1 MEETKSGAHVK
12 RVYEDF
18 EPYCKWYI
26 DEECNI
32 LDVHLQ
38 DFQKEQLKAQLAN
51 IGVLRILGERPLDET
66 RWSRFQKEIK
76 VAKNCITS
84 DIHAKFGN
92 GVLSVTM
99 PKKVPS
105 VAQQEQQLPQAK
117 ESQEIGKPKAE
128 VKEKENKLAEK
139 PTVYER
145 EGTGLK
151 APENAP
157 LDGTSNKFISI
168 SKLNLGNNL
177 AVKVLAV
184 AVVVALVAYV
194 TYKYI

>member
-1 MEETKSGAHVK
+1 MINFSLLTSA
-12 RVYEDF
+12 
-18 EPYCKWYI
+18 
-26 DEECNI
+26 
-32 LDVHLQ
+32 
-38 DFQKEQLKAQLAN
+38 DFQKEQLKAQLVN
-51 IGVLRILGERPLDET
+51 NMVLRIFGERPLDET

-76 VAKNCITS
+76 VAKDCITS

-92 GVLSVTM
+92 GVLTVTM

-105 VAQQEQQLPQAK
+105 VAQQEQQLSQAK
-117 ESQEIGKPKAE
+117 ESQEIGKPKTE
-128 VKEKENKLAEK
+128 VIEKENKVAEK

-151 APENAP
+151 APENAS

-168 SKLNLGNNL
+168 SKLKLGNNM

-184 AVVVALVAYV
+184 AVVVAVVAYV
-194 TYKYI
+194 TYKPSQVDN

>member
-1 MEETKSGAHVK
+1 MVLMLSAYM
-12 RVYEDF
+12 R
-18 EPYCKWYI
+18 
-26 DEECNI
+26 I
-32 LDVHLQ
+32 LNPTAD
-38 DFQKEQLKAQLAN
+38 DFQKEQLKAQLTN
-51 IGVLRILGERPLDET
+51 IGVLRIFGERPLDET

-84 DIHAKFGN
+84 AIHAKFGN

-117 ESQEIGKPKAE
+117 ESQEIGKPKTE
-128 VKEKENKLAEK
+128 VKEKENKEAEK

-151 APENAP
+151 APENAT

-168 SKLNLGNNL
+168 SKLKLGNNM

-184 AVVVALVAYV
+184 AVVVALGAYV